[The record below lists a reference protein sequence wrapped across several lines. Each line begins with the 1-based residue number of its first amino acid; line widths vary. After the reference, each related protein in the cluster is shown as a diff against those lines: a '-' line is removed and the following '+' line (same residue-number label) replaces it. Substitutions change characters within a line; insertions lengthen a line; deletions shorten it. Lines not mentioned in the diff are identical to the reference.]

1 MRKLRQRVVL
11 VLIILLASFSLFSG
25 SENNV
30 YVFCRERESPLKESD
45 EVARVWEIQKIFR
58 YIYDLYKNRVVFIST
73 QKIVKLREDNGEFID
88 MEELLSVPGIDNR
101 LLRKLKKHLF
111 VESVEDCNC

>member
-1 MRKLRQRVVL
+1 MVKEFGMGRNMISGLLGLTLLFTVL
-11 VLIILLASFSLFSG
+11 VAGGFAEDEEKINLNSISVEELSKVPGLNLELA
-25 SENNV
+25 
-30 YVFCRERESPLKESD
+30 
-45 EVARVWEIQKIFR
+45 
-58 YIYDLYKNRVVFIST
+58 
-73 QKIVKLREDNGEFID
+73 QKIVKLREENGEFID